1 MEASNDVNT
10 QNNDYPRIREVVDG
24 SPVVEY
30 VNEDGNVVGVS
41 VAHLVAAN
49 DRMLEAVKAIFA
61 ADLDCEDDPETGE
74 TFVLVP
80 ERMLLAAHGVKP

>member
-1 MEASNDVNT
+1 MGLDRET
-10 QNNDYPRIREVVDG
+10 QNSGLPRIREVVDG

-30 VNEDGNVVGVS
+30 VNDEGNVVGVS
-41 VAHLVAAN
+41 VAHLVAVN
-49 DRMLEAVKAIFA
+49 DRMLDAIKAIFA

-80 ERMLLAAHGVKP
+80 ERMLLAVHGVKT